1 MIKNIL
7 NIKDD
12 FPIFRNQKKLV
23 YFDSAST
30 TQKPASVINKITEF
44 YSYYNANI
52 HRGTYG
58 IAEKSTFEYESVRKE
73 TAKFINSKPNEIIF
87 TKGTTESINL
97 IAYSLSDKF
106 NKGDEI
112 LISEMEHHSNIIPW
126 QMLIAKKNIKLKY
139 IPINKDGELD
149 ISQINKLINDKTKLI
164 SITHMSNVIGTINP
178 IKKIIN
184 IAKNHNISVLIDAA
198 QSISH
203 IKIDVQKLDCD
214 FLVFSSH
221 KMMGPTGL
229 GVLYINERKIYE
241 IEPFLRGGHMI
252 KEVKKNTSIWNDPP
266 WKFEAGTSNIAQVIA
281 FGEAIKYILSTGLQ
295 KINNHEQIL
304 LKYFL
309 EQLKLFD
316 NIKIYGHKNHSGPI
330 ISFNFPDCHSFDIAK
345 LLDTF
350 GIAIRSGHHCAQP
363 LMKSLNSN
371 YTNRV
376 SLYAYN
382 NLKEIDYFVE
392 SLKKVLKILK

>member
-1 MIKNIL
+1 MTKNIL

-12 FPIFRNQKKLV
+12 FPIFKNQKKLI

-30 TQKPASVINKITEF
+30 TQKPNSVINKITEF

-52 HRGTYG
+52 HRGTYS

-87 TKGTTESINL
+87 TKGATESINL

-106 NKGDEI
+106 KEGDEI

-184 IAKNHNISVLIDAA
+184 IAKKHNILVLIDAA

-229 GVLYINERKIYE
+229 GVLYINERKIHD
-241 IEPFLRGGHMI
+241 IEPFLRGGQMI

-316 NIKIYGHKNHSGPI
+316 NIKIYGHKNHAGPI

>member
-12 FPIFRNQKKLV
+12 FPIFNNQKKLV

-30 TQKPASVINKITEF
+30 TQKPISVINKITEF

-58 IAEKSTFEYESVRKE
+58 IAEKSTSEYESVRKE
-73 TAKFINSKPNEIIF
+73 TAMFINSKPNEIIF

-106 NKGDEI
+106 DEGDEI

-184 IAKNHNISVLIDAA
+184 IAKKHNISVLIDAA

-229 GVLYINERKIYE
+229 GVLYINERKIHE
-241 IEPFLRGGHMI
+241 LEPFLRGGNMI

-330 ISFNFPDCHSFDIAK
+330 VSFNFPDCHSFDIAK

>member
-12 FPIFRNQKKLV
+12 FPIFKNQKKLI

-87 TKGTTESINL
+87 TKGTTESINF

-106 NKGDEI
+106 KEGDEI

-139 IPINKDGELD
+139 IPINKTGELD
-149 ISQINKLINDKTKLI
+149 IFQINKLINDKTKLI

-184 IAKNHNISVLIDAA
+184 IAKSHNISILIDAA

-203 IKIDVQKLDCD
+203 IKIDVQELDCD

-229 GVLYINERKIYE
+229 GVLYINERKIHE

-316 NIKIYGHKNHSGPI
+316 NIKLYGHKNHAGPI

-382 NLKEIDYFVE
+382 NLKEVDYFID

>member
-7 NIKDD
+7 NIKND
-12 FPIFRNQKKLV
+12 FPIFKNQKKLV

>member
-1 MIKNIL
+1 MIKNTL
-7 NIKDD
+7 NIKND
-12 FPIFRNQKKLV
+12 FPIFENQKKLI

-30 TQKPASVINKITEF
+30 TQKPHSVINKITEF

-52 HRGTYG
+52 HRGTYT

-73 TAKFINSKPNEIIF
+73 TAKFINSKSNEIIF

-97 IAYSLSDKF
+97 IAYSLSDTFKE
-106 NKGDEI
+106 GDEI

-139 IPINKDGELD
+139 IPVNNNGDLD
-149 ISQINKLINDKTKLI
+149 ISQINKLINNKTKLI

-178 IKKIIN
+178 IKKIIK
-184 IAKNHNISVLIDAA
+184 IAKNHNILVLIDAA

-203 IKIDVQKLDCD
+203 IKIDVQKLNCD

-229 GVLYINERKIYE
+229 GVLYINENKLHE

-281 FGEAIKYILSTGLQ
+281 FGEAIKYINSTGLQ
-295 KINNHEQIL
+295 KINNHEKIL

-316 NIKIYGHKNHSGPI
+316 NIKIYGHNNDAGPI
-330 ISFNFPDCHSFDIAK
+330 ISFNFKNCHSFDIAK

-371 YTNRV
+371 YTNRI

-382 NLKEIDYFVE
+382 DLREIDYFIK
-392 SLKKVLKILK
+392 SLKKVLKILN